1 MFNAIKKKVSKYT
14 GLLIRID
21 DIAAN
26 MNWNYMD
33 KCEKIFDDLK
43 IKPLLGVIPNNK
55 DPELLRYQLNEKFW
69 DRVRDWKNKGWEIS
83 MHGLSHLYAIKTNKK
98 DYFNYGGD
106 SEFYG
111 LDFDIQKNKIKL
123 GIEKFK
129 NEKIKVRS
137 FFAPNHTYDLNTLR
151 ALRESGIK
159 IIVDGY
165 GLFPYSEHDLFFVPQ
180 LFYKEIFLPFGI
192 QSTQIHLNYWSDEY
206 FDSFKKFIFKNKE
219 NILDLEQILMLNKSN
234 IIKRIINNSVEK
246 SLKLIRNFR

>member
-21 DIAAN
+21 DIAPN

-55 DPELLRYQLNEKFW
+55 DPELLRYQFNEKFW
-69 DRVRDWKNKGWEIS
+69 DRVRDWKSKGWEIS
-83 MHGLSHLYAIKTNKK
+83 MHGLSHLYEIKTNKK

-111 LDFDIQKNKIKL
+111 LNFDIQKNKIKL
-123 GIEKFK
+123 GIEKFE

-159 IIVDGY
+159 VIVDGY
-165 GLFPYSEHDLFFVPQ
+165 GLFPYTDHGLFFVPQ

-234 IIKRIINNSVEK
+234 IIKRVINNSVEK

>member
-83 MHGLSHLYAIKTNKK
+83 MHGLSHLYEVKTNKK

-111 LDFDIQKNKIKL
+111 LDFDTQKNKIKL
-123 GIEKFK
+123 GIEKFE

-165 GLFPYSEHDLFFVPQ
+165 GLFPYTEHDLFFVPQ

-219 NILDLEQILMLNKSN
+219 NILDLEQILMLDKSN
-234 IIKRIINNSVEK
+234 IIKRVINNSVEK

>member
-43 IKPLLGVIPNNK
+43 IKPLLGVIPDNK

-83 MHGLSHLYAIKTNKK
+83 MHGLSHLYEIKTNKK

-165 GLFPYSEHDLFFVPQ
+165 GLFPYTEHDLFFVPQ

-234 IIKRIINNSVEK
+234 RIKRVINNSVEK

>member
-21 DIAAN
+21 DIAPN

-83 MHGLSHLYAIKTNKK
+83 MHGLSHLYEIKTNKK

-111 LDFDIQKNKIKL
+111 LDFDTQKNKIEL
-123 GIEKFK
+123 GIEKFE

-165 GLFPYSEHDLFFVPQ
+165 GLFPYTDHGLFFVPQ

-206 FDSFKKFIFKNKE
+206 FDSFKKFIFKYKE

-234 IIKRIINNSVEK
+234 IIKRVINNSVEK

>member
-33 KCEKIFDDLK
+33 KCEKIFDDLN

-83 MHGLSHLYAIKTNKK
+83 MHGLSHLYEIKTNKK

-123 GIEKFK
+123 GIEKFE

-165 GLFPYSEHDLFFVPQ
+165 GLFPYTKHDLFFVPQ

-219 NILDLEQILMLNKSN
+219 NILDLEQILMLNESN
-234 IIKRIINNSVEK
+234 IIKRVINNSVEK